1 MKIEYWQI
9 PALRNALGLSQGVFA
24 SKVKITQ
31 SLLSKMESGVIPI
44 GDIYQK
50 RLTSAVSELI
60 NSEKIRLDNLIK
72 SLNLQK
78 DYINTFL
85 IE

>member
-1 MKIEYWQI
+1 MTQIEHWQI
-9 PALRNALGLSQGVFA
+9 PAIRNALGLSQGAFA

-44 GDIYQK
+44 GNIYQE
-50 RLTSAVSELI
+50 RLTSVVSELI

-78 DYINTFL
+78 EFLSTFL
-85 IE
+85 T

>member
-1 MKIEYWQI
+1 MKVEHWQI
-9 PALRNALGLSQGVFA
+9 PAIRNALGLSQSAFA
-24 SKVKITQ
+24 SKVKITP

-44 GDIYQK
+44 GNIYQE
-50 RLTSAVSELI
+50 RLTSVVSELI

-78 DYINTFL
+78 EFLSTFL
-85 IE
+85 T